1 MKIKL
6 LSVLF
11 LFTSSIFSQIPEENL
26 RKEFNTYINLTIN
39 QDFEKSMD
47 YVVEDFFEI
56 FPKEQMVSLMKQIYN
71 NPSMEIKLE
80 KPTILEV
87 DIIEKINEKYY
98 SILTY
103 SNLMKMKLKSEDENE
118 SDEDKKMRIGLIKV
132 SLFKKFGA
140 ENVDYNEKTD
150 FFEIKVTKKVCS
162 VSKNGNDIWKF
173 VTIEKEQKYILEKF
187 IPKEI
192 LEKI

>member
-87 DIIEKINEKYY
+87 DKIEKINEKYY